1 MEIWLSI
8 KGFPNYNISSN
19 GRVRNST
26 TGKILKPGHNPKGY
40 NTISLY
46 KNGTQ
51 HTKKVQRSVAD
62 AFYDGEH
69 DDLEVNHIDGVKT
82 NNFIGNLEWCTG
94 KENIQH
100 SYDTGLR
107 KPPRM
112 KKVKVI
118 ETGKTYESMTDCARA
133 IHGTISGI
141 YDCEIGRQSTHRGY
155 HFEFV

>member
-8 KGFPNYNISSN
+8 EDFPNYNISSN

-51 HTKKVQRSVAD
+51 HTKKVHRLVAD

-82 NNFIGNLEWCTG
+82 NNFIGNLE
-94 KENIQH
+94 
-100 SYDTGLR
+100 
-107 KPPRM
+107 
-112 KKVKVI
+112 
-118 ETGKTYESMTDCARA
+118 
-133 IHGTISGI
+133 
-141 YDCEIGRQSTHRGY
+141 
-155 HFEFV
+155 